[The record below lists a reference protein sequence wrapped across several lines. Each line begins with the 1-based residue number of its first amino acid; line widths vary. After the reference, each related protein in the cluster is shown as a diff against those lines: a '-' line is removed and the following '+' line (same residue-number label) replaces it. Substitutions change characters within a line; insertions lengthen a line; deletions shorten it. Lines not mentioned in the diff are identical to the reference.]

1 MKYCLAPRSKLMS
14 VSPPPGGSIKPAIA
28 LGGAPGEITR
38 KVWPLST
45 EPNQVLR
52 CVPVPVGPLTKTRPC
67 GSVPMSGSPLVW
79 IGSTTAG
86 TSKAIPGAAC
96 AGRLAVDA
104 AAARTM
110 VEAATNVNRG
120 RTIPCLLV
128 PQQRAE
134 LVTPS
139 VAHKVEAPNGD
150 KAALTVG
157 ESGSRSTRIFDWP
170 GPGSPRP
177 R

>member
-45 EPNQVLR
+45 DPNQVLR

-67 GSVPMSGSPLVW
+67 GSIPISGSPLVW
-79 IGSTTAG
+79 IGSTTADTWRG
-86 TSKAIPGAAC
+86 LRRQARRGYG
-96 AGRLAVDA
+96 GRQDDGGCGDQRESRADHP
-104 AAARTM
+104 M
-110 VEAATNVNRG
+110 P
-120 RTIPCLLV
+120 PC

-139 VAHKVEAPNGD
+139 VAHKMEASNSD
-150 KAALTVG
+150 KAAPSVG
-157 ESGSRSTRIFDWP
+157 GSGREP
-170 GPGSPRP
+170 GEFASSPDPGARA
-177 R
+177 RAKV